1 MILRPPRSTR
11 TVTLF
16 PYTTLF
22 RSLYGDHGRIRL
34 GPKLVPPIHSGG
46 DNGWWDLDNLVVTPH
61 RITASYRLTGLNQPK
76 LTDDRRSGRFTIQ
89 AITHFSVQ
97 CASRDCPSAT
107 RLFYGTTRYAHHP
120 PTHHRT
126 PSAYST
132 RPPPPHTHGV
142 P

>member
-46 DNGWWDLDNLVVTPH
+46 DNGWWDLDNLVVTPD
-61 RITASYRLTGLNQPK
+61 RITASYRLNGLNKPK
-76 LTDDRRSGRFTIQ
+76 LTVDRRSGRSRIPAT
-89 AITHFSVQ
+89 TNFSGQ
-97 CASRDCPSAT
+97 CARWARGLVKQAGGSRWCH
-107 RLFYGTTRYAHHP
+107 YG
-120 PTHHRT
+120 
-126 PSAYST
+126 
-132 RPPPPHTHGV
+132 
-142 P
+142 